1 MSSLPRES
9 VVLRER
15 RDEDAV
21 AVFDMER
28 DPASVHQAAFG
39 PEHPDDREAFDARW
53 QRIRDGA
60 GLARPIE
67 IDGRVAG
74 SVFSFV
80 ADERY
85 VGYWI
90 ERSHHGRGIAST
102 ALAQFIRTID
112 ERPLWA
118 WVAED
123 NTASRRVLERCGFRE
138 VGREVSWSSTRGV
151 DVPELLYTLTGGGPS
166 TSSG

>member
-1 MSSLPRES
+1 VSSLPRES

-15 RDEDAV
+15 REEDAD
-21 AVFDMER
+21 AVFDIER
-28 DPASVHQAAFG
+28 D
-39 PEHPDDREAFDARW
+39 ER
-53 QRIRDGA
+53 
-60 GLARPIE
+60 
-67 IDGRVAG
+67 
-74 SVFSFV
+74 
-80 ADERY
+80 RY

-123 NTASRRVLERCGFRE
+123 NTV
-138 VGREVSWSSTRGV
+138 
-151 DVPELLYTLTGGGPS
+151 ELPRTNDDNV
-166 TSSG
+166 

>member
-1 MSSLPRES
+1 M
-9 VVLRER
+9 RER
-15 RDEDAV
+15 RDEDAD

-53 QRIRDGA
+53 QRVREGA
-60 GLARPIE
+60 GVARIIE

-74 SVFSFV
+74 NVFSFV
-80 ADERY
+80 ADERRY

-90 ERSHHGRGIAST
+90 ERSQHGRGIASI

-123 NTASRRVLERCGFRE
+123 NIASRRVLERCGFRA
-138 VGREVSWSSTRGV
+138 VGREVSWSRARGV
-151 DVPELLYTLTGGGPS
+151 DVPELLYTLQRFRYS
-166 TSSG
+166 E

>member
-1 MSSLPRES
+1 VSSLPPES
-9 VVLRER
+9 LVLRER
-15 RDEDAV
+15 RDDDADAV
-21 AVFDMER
+21 FEMER

-60 GLARPIE
+60 GLALIVE

-74 SVFSFV
+74 SVLSFV
-80 ADERY
+80 IDERRY

-90 ERSHHGRGIAST
+90 ERSYHGRGIAST
-102 ALAQFIRTID
+102 ALAQFILTID
-112 ERPLWA
+112 QRPLWA

-123 NTASRRVLERCGFRE
+123 NIASRRVLERCGFQE
-138 VGREVSWSSTRGV
+138 VGRDVGWSAARGV
-151 DVPELLYTLTGGGPS
+151 DVTELLYTLT
-166 TSSG
+166 